1 MNILV
6 AILRFQGPPFTYR
19 YGFSFLLYVS
29 GFITTEV
36 AGTYAIFLYIS
47 WHQKELVRRDS
58 RRKNYGVGSISFFYT
73 TTFGSLDRI
82 NIRLKKFFVTQI
94 GTISPALAEYQNI
107 GAILVKIL
115 LVAFELELLN
125 FCFTRN
131 NVNRLRG
138 KLRITQKIIFS
149 DFEKSN
155 L

>member
-1 MNILV
+1 MWILHRLMKFSVSYFFRYPKNYFSSVTRPVWMNILV

-82 NIRLKKFFVTQI
+82 NIRLKSFWTQI
-94 GTISPALAEYQNI
+94 GSISRFGRISEYRRDFGKNCI
-107 GAILVKIL
+107 R
-115 LVAFELELLN
+115 FTLN
-125 FCFTRN
+125 
-131 NVNRLRG
+131 
-138 KLRITQKIIFS
+138 
-149 DFEKSN
+149 
-155 L
+155 

>member
-1 MNILV
+1 MASSRPRSLALTPSSCISLGTRRNWYGETRGEKITGLV
-6 AILRFQGPPFTYR
+6 VLA
-19 YGFSFLLYVS
+19 SFIRPRS
-29 GFITTEV
+29 GVWI
-36 AGTYAIFLYIS
+36 
-47 WHQKELVRRDS
+47 EL
-58 RRKNYGVGSISFFYT
+58 T
-73 TTFGSLDRI
+73 
-82 NIRLKKFFVTQI
+82 LKKFFVTQI

-107 GAILVKIL
+107 GAILVKIV